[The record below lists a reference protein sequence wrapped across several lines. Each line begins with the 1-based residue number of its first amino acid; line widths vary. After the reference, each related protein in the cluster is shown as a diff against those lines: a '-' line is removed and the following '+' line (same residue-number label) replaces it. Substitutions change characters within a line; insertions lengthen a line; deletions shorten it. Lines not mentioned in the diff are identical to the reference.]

1 MNIKLV
7 FSVVLF
13 SLVSSQVAAKPDQ
26 RGLIDS
32 PELQTELWLKLQREG
47 TLKSEYAQTATPTE
61 RELAMQRLLES
72 YKYPIPEYFDE
83 ADGGEFER

>member
-1 MNIKLV
+1 MNIKLI

-13 SLVSSQVAAKPDQ
+13 SLASGQVAAKPDQ

-32 PELQTELWLKLQREG
+32 PDLQTELWLKLQREG

-72 YKYPIPEYFDE
+72 YKHPIPEYFDE
-83 ADGGEFER
+83 ADGGEFKR